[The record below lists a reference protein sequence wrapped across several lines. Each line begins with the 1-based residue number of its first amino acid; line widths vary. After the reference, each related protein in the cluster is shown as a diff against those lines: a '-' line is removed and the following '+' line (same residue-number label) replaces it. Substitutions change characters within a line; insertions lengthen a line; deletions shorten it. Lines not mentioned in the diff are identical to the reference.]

1 MYCYS
6 IIAVFPY
13 RIIYEMSDIFNTYV
27 ILKMTNYKYAKT
39 DIFIALQTYG
49 PNNCSWIWYPLIDYF
64 YVSSVTSMWEKN
76 GRQPEYA

>member
-6 IIAVFPY
+6 ITAAFIY
-13 RIIYEMSDIFNTYV
+13 RKIYEMSDIFNTYV

-49 PNNCSWIWYPLIDYF
+49 SNNCSCILYPLIDYF
-64 YVSSVTSMWEKN
+64 YGPSVTSMWEKN
-76 GRQPEYA
+76 GKRPE